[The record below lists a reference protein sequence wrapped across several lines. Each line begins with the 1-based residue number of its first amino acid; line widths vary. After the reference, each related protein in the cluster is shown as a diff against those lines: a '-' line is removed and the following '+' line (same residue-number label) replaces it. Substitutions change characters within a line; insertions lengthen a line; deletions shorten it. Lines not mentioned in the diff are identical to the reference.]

1 MAIIIGK
8 PINGIALNGLEYLM
22 NDEGTSEKEFDNI
35 ELAKNF
41 LLDNGYEGFTDEELE
56 DSFIFEEVQI

>member
-8 PINGIALNGLEYLM
+8 PINGISLNGLEYLM
-22 NDEGTSEKEFDNI
+22 NDENTSEIEFGNI
-35 ELAKNF
+35 KLAKGF

-56 DSFIFEEVQI
+56 NSFIFEEV